1 MKGHE
6 ILVEHKVLEQ
16 GLKKGKGQT
25 WGDRDARGMEGKNK

>member
-16 GLKKGKGQT
+16 GLKKGKGET
-25 WGDRDARGMEGKNK
+25 SGDREVRAIKRKNK